1 LLDAACSGMGWEVRS
16 LLLSASSWSFS
27 CDLQA
32 ISLSTQL
39 CQILDE
45 GMLAANAEM
54 SGRLS
59 VSSSNYSCIVQV
71 HVLGDDEPRQARRN
85 RFGLALSGN

>member
-1 LLDAACSGMGWEVRS
+1 MGGQVS
-16 LLLSASSWSFS
+16 FASASSWSFS

-54 SGRLS
+54 SGGCHPTAPALCRSMFWGMMSQGKLG
-59 VSSSNYSCIVQV
+59 VAVAAGIVRK
-71 HVLGDDEPRQARRN
+71 LKE
-85 RFGLALSGN
+85 